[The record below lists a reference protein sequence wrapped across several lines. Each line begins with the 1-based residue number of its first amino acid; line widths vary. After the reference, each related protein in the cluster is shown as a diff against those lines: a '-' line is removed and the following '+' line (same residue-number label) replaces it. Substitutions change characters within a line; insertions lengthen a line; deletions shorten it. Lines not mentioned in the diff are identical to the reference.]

1 MSAQFCVLP
10 SEAVR
15 SLCAC
20 EEKVPYLRLPHPRT
34 DIPSLFLPIDNGD
47 VATNQVLELQAI
59 NPMDSRSWF
68 LGNEVIAGVGFTL
81 SSIHFLISFA
91 SMTDGKL
98 LLMTPVD
105 PVFLLLPVLS
115 CIQPNDGS
123 AGQFKPADDMLE
135 EAALRLQEQ
144 SQSRKDGRISNEDI
158 LRLTNLR
165 CARNALKHICDIKE
179 ITEEITVYRY
189 SRERV
194 LDYLRKKVIR
204 LSTPST
210 LEKSKTII
218 RSLAKD
224 GLMEDGNEE
233 LLKIG
238 QLRAACELVGHY
250 LSPTLRDMLY
260 ASYDFTKLDT
270 FLKSAIDEAMTS
282 IAASQNKKAGNKT
295 TTEGKKRKAAKG
307 SLGVETLKKV
317 NVDGMAKLSTFFKKA
332 DKV

>member
-34 DIPSLFLPIDNGD
+34 DNGD

-68 LGNEVIAGVGFTL
+68 LGNEVIA
-81 SSIHFLISFA
+81 
-91 SMTDGKL
+91 DGKL
-98 LLMTPVD
+98 LLMTPID

-224 GLMEDGNEE
+224 GLMEDGNED
-233 LLKIG
+233 LLKTPVG
-238 QLRAACELVGHY
+238 QLRAACELVSHY

-260 ASYDFTKLDT
+260 ASYEYAYIHLH
-270 FLKSAIDEAMTS
+270 EAMTS

-295 TTEGKKRKAAKG
+295 ATEGKKRKAARG

-317 NVDGMAKLSTFFKKA
+317 NVDGMAKLSTFFKKS

>member
-68 LGNEVIAGVGFTL
+68 LGNEVIA
-81 SSIHFLISFA
+81 
-91 SMTDGKL
+91 DGKL
-98 LLMTPVD
+98 LLMTPID

-238 QLRAACELVGHY
+238 QLRAACELVSHY

-295 TTEGKKRKAAKG
+295 ATEGKKRKAARG

-317 NVDGMAKLSTFFKKA
+317 NVDGMAKLSTFFKKS